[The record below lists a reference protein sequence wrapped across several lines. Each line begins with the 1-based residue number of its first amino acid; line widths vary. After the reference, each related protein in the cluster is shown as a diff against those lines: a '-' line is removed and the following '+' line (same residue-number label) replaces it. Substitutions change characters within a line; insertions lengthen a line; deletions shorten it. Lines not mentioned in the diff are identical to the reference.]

1 MQGAETTRPP
11 SLPDPSRS
19 HVPHPSA
26 VGLSVSFLLPSR
38 RTEMLASA
46 RLWHSDA
53 DEHAGAPVP
62 HLSTAVTHGD
72 SLLVTLL
79 VSFSPTYSLI
89 T

>member
-1 MQGAETTRPP
+1 
-11 SLPDPSRS
+11 
-19 HVPHPSA
+19 
-26 VGLSVSFLLPSR
+26 
-38 RTEMLASA
+38 MLASA

-62 HLSTAVTHGD
+62 HLSTAITHGD